1 MPQNFNVLIV
11 AEFKDISEE
20 ALKNILLRLEEH
32 GLERIPTLTT
42 AWEYA
47 TEADDEATAKDRC
60 LQEFVNVCRT
70 SPAECAL
77 VVHAGTSQ
85 IIRRRKKFES

>member
-1 MPQNFNVLIV
+1 MSKTYNVLIV

-20 ALKNILLRLEEH
+20 ALKNIVLRLEEH
-32 GLERIPTLTT
+32 GLERIPILKT
-42 AWEYA
+42 AWEYSIA
-47 TEADDEATAKDRC
+47 AEDEAEAKDKC

-70 SPAECAL
+70 SPSECAM

>member
-1 MPQNFNVLIV
+1 MSQIYNVLIV
-11 AEFKDISEE
+11 AEFKDISEK
-20 ALKNILLRLEEH
+20 ALNGIALRLEEH

-42 AWEYA
+42 AWEYS
-47 TEADDEATAKDRC
+47 TEAEDEAEAKDRC

-70 SPAECAL
+70 SPSECAM